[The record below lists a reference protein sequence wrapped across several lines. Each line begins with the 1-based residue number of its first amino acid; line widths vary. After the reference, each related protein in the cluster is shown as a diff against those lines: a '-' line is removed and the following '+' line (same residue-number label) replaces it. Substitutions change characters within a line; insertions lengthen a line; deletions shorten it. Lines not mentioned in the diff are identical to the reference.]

1 MADDDDKDCENPEER
16 HPKCGPASSSCG
28 ERLVSVFTTSEKQ
41 RLVARSFRGWD
52 LDHVDFS
59 GADLRGTRFVN
70 MSLQGC
76 DFSKADLRGAAFIGC
91 DLRRANFEKAIFGYN
106 RFEKSC
112 LINATGISEPLRG
125 YITAQGG
132 SFWYC

>member
-1 MADDDDKDCENPEER
+1 MAGDKDRENPEER
-16 HPKCGPASSSCG
+16 HSIFEPASSRC
-28 ERLVSVFTTSEKQ
+28 EDRLLSVFTTSEKQ
-41 RLVARSFRGWD
+41 HLVARAFSDWD
-52 LDHVDFS
+52 LNHVDFS
-59 GADLRGTRFVN
+59 SADLRWTRFVN

-91 DLRRANFEKAIFGYN
+91 DLRRANFESAIFGYN

-112 LINATGISEPLRG
+112 LINATGISKRRRS

>member
-1 MADDDDKDCENPEER
+1 MADDKDRENPEER
-16 HPKCGPASSSCG
+16 RAKCGPASSRRA
-28 ERLVSVFTTSEKQ
+28 ERLVSVFTSSEKQ

-52 LDHVDFS
+52 LQHVDFS
-59 GADLRGTRFVN
+59 GADLRGTKFVN

-76 DFSKADLRGAAFIGC
+76 DFSKTDLRGAAFIAC
-91 DLRRANFEKAIFGYN
+91 DLRRANFDNAIFGYN
-106 RFEKSC
+106 RFEKTC

-125 YITAQGG
+125 YIAANGG